1 MALTFLSHRERLTDL
16 IAGRVTEAVQ
26 SSVQLTLEPPVRR
39 KETVNSSEIKGLIM
53 APLLESSTL
62 KSSVY
67 CLMEQEFK
75 LTLEGGG
82 MPCSLSELVTNYIIP
97 VPTYTMP
104 NDNLSHTRGN
114 FLSHTRALDMIKGT
128 FSFYQLKFKA
138 CVRPMSNYQ
147 L

>member
-1 MALTFLSHRERLTDL
+1 MTVLTYYNSKTTEVVFLKH
-16 IAGRVTEAVQ
+16 I
-26 SSVQLTLEPPVRR
+26 
-39 KETVNSSEIKGLIM
+39 
-53 APLLESSTL
+53 
-62 KSSVY
+62 
-67 CLMEQEFK
+67 
-75 LTLEGGG
+75 GG

-138 CVRPMSNYQ
+138 CVRCVNITFKLRKTKLQFNSNTPPPPRAPSYFFIIFREETTSFSIVNNYYSVIRP
-147 L
+147 